1 MNGLARIMC
10 SVAVDEDRWQP
21 GEKGS
26 VEDRHKIGS
35 EKKDA
40 EPLCRWEMGRE
51 RFRRLQEQGVSVI
64 WTEQCRVLSEQ
75 QERLL
80 LVTFEKTIV
89 RKIARQ
95 SLQTVM
101 ETLA

>member
-1 MNGLARIMC
+1 
-10 SVAVDEDRWQP
+10 
-21 GEKGS
+21 
-26 VEDRHKIGS
+26 
-35 EKKDA
+35 
-40 EPLCRWEMGRE
+40 MGRE

-89 RKIARQ
+89 RKIAR
-95 SLQTVM
+95 
-101 ETLA
+101 